1 MLKLLLF
8 LNKKQVYA
16 KWNHKIQIDN
26 FFFRKKGF
34 FIITTTT
41 KKLIDYKN
49 VKRVCPATE
58 LQQQLMMPGD
68 SHRSTSYLT
77 WQCSN
82 FYFFSSFTSSS
93 FFPVI
98 LICLHFLRKKSS
110 SKNSHHNSATLP
122 TTTSFKELV
131 SRCMYE
137 YVHITVLMYSSY
149 YYFYRIIIN
158 HFIFTLLSI

>member
-1 MLKLLLF
+1 MQNEIIKYESITFSSEKKVFLLSRRRPKSWSTIKS
-8 LNKKQVYA
+8 LN
-16 KWNHKIQIDN
+16 
-26 FFFRKKGF
+26 
-34 FIITTTT
+34 
-41 KKLIDYKN
+41 
-49 VKRVCPATE
+49 VCPATE